1 MVTARRM
8 GLFILA
14 GAVVLGLAL
23 PASAQKV
30 VRLSL
35 PTFRSFQWKP
45 GTELSYAIKDSTGKR
60 IGTAYYKVVKASPE
74 YGAGLWELRYMAQG
88 PNLSE
93 SSVVV
98 FDPDQLVPLRTTRKI
113 VAAGETTYWIVDY
126 LPNRIVVTR
135 RQGDQVRRFAYPKS
149 GPVYDYE
156 QVMFLLPL
164 AEPRPDVRYYLPLY
178 HTGDRGVLMTYW
190 NPVGEEV
197 VVSGGKAWRAKKL
210 SYQVGMVTQYLW
222 LAEINGRTEVVK
234 YDTGVGTIFVALD
247 LPGNTE
253 VPPGYKEEPL
263 QLKPPLEIKVK
274 KPGGKEE
281 VVTPSPPGIG
291 PVKKPPQEAG
301 ETPSQGGPTG
311 KALPTPGVGPLPV
324 IGLQAS
330 PSSKQPSRQAVQ
342 GKPAKASPPKLSSPA
357 PKPSIPVP
365 RIGPMVE
372 LGEPAPEEASS
383 GSAHAEPGG
392 REPKNAAEA
401 TVPKGGKVRLS
412 VPKVVMP
419 VLRIGPLP
427 VLKEAGKGE
436 EAEEGKE
443 GKEAGAK
450 EKEEDSAGREG

>member
-1 MVTARRM
+1 MVRARWI
-8 GLFILA
+8 GLFVLL
-14 GAVVLGLAL
+14 VVGMLLLAL
-23 PASAQKV
+23 PASAQRV

-35 PTFRSFQWKP
+35 PTFRPFQWKP
-45 GTELSYAIKDSTGKR
+45 GTELSYAIKDTTGKR

-74 YGAGLWELRYMAQG
+74 YGAGMWELRYMAQG

-98 FDPDQLVPLRTTRKI
+98 FDPEQLVPLRTTRKI

-135 RQGDQVRRFAYPKS
+135 RRGDRVKRYAYPKS

-197 VVSGGKAWRAKKL
+197 VVSGDRAWQARKL

-222 LAEINGRTEVVK
+222 LADINGRTEVVK

-253 VPPGYKEEPL
+253 VPPDYKEPPL

-274 KPGGKEE
+274 KRGEEGESKPSPSPGGLPGVAPPRRAEE
-281 VVTPSPPGIG
+281 LGKGRGGTSPSPSGPRPAVGPRPELG
-291 PVKKPPQEAG
+291 TGVSHEQGAPVKKVSPPQLAG
-301 ETPSQGGPTG
+301 G
-311 KALPTPGVGPLPV
+311 
-324 IGLQAS
+324 AS
-330 PSSKQPSRQAVQ
+330 PAA
-342 GKPAKASPPKLSSPA
+342 PA
-357 PKPSIPVP
+357 
-365 RIGPMVE
+365 
-372 LGEPAPEEASS
+372 
-383 GSAHAEPGG
+383 
-392 REPKNAAEA
+392 
-401 TVPKGGKVRLS
+401 GGKVKAPPARGLAIGPAVVIEEMKTGVGGDTAKRS
-412 VPKVVMP
+412 KAEPEVKESPKADKALKTAKPARRSRVMP
-419 VLRIGPLP
+419 VLRIGPPPELAGAEEAE
-427 VLKEAGKGE
+427 KEAGNLDKK
-436 EAEEGKE
+436 A
-443 GKEAGAK
+443 
-450 EKEEDSAGREG
+450 EKED